1 MIAFSDE
8 ELQNIS
14 LPNVSDISIAW
25 QRSMTVHFRSAK
37 KTEDVCVTSKFSGTL
52 TFNSRIFIFP
62 KISTTL
68 IGWIA
73 TERRLLIGWRQHSPP
88 LELANSRTF
97 HFLGQTFKLFR
108 MERGGLPGAGVAKR
122 GWKQKTSHDI
132 KKERKNRRNHL
143 SLTPYFWK
151 CFFKMLFPNSF
162 VLESLSLL
170 KRRGYV
176 EEHW

>member
-1 MIAFSDE
+1 
-8 ELQNIS
+8 
-14 LPNVSDISIAW
+14 
-25 QRSMTVHFRSAK
+25 
-37 KTEDVCVTSKFSGTL
+37 
-52 TFNSRIFIFP
+52 
-62 KISTTL
+62 
-68 IGWIA
+68 
-73 TERRLLIGWRQHSPP
+73 
-88 LELANSRTF
+88 
-97 HFLGQTFKLFR
+97 